1 MGKMSIIGYQSGYRP
16 KFTSAMQAG
25 QIDVRSCNVY
35 TAKNITKIE
44 NNFYGAPMMPPMM
57 GLPQPEEPK
66 LSPLGKGLFGLG
78 AVFTVI
84 GGLLG
89 IGSRANDNIDGA
101 GGKEEPTKT
110 DDSVDVTTPENKPS
124 EKAQKEADE
133 VTAIK
138 QEAAKRA
145 AQQPAAPKPD
155 LADGS
160 IIRVR
165 DEKLGPQADIS
176 GTVTN
181 NADGTVSIKDK
192 QNTYTYQKTG
202 ETVTYNGTEYP
213 LYECIGAK
221 NNATGATRTITS
233 QQYILINGELV
244 QPRDLDLTGTGS
256 GTIAKTGR
264 QSAPPPTRTVQ
275 EHKPAN
281 NDNNT
286 NTITGQNGYSAT
298 KKSDGSWEY
307 KDPNGNIISAN
318 AFKQKCPTI
327 YQSTVRDQLNNASR
341 NLASLNQNI
350 APASSTRVDVQTPV
364 RRASTNNT
372 RTGFTPEQQ
381 QKINYARNAANKI
394 TSSSKR
400 TEFLNNL
407 NAMLNSPKAV
417 QNMDHNIEFL
427 LKKYEID

>member
-1 MGKMSIIGYQSGYRP
+1 MGKMSIIGYQSGPRP
-16 KFTSAMQAG
+16 KFNSAMQAG
-25 QIDVRSCNVY
+25 QVCVKSCNVH

-44 NNFYGAPMMPPMM
+44 NNFYGAPMIPPMM

-66 LSPLGKGLFGLG
+66 LSPLGKGLLGLG

-89 IGSRANDNIDGA
+89 IRSNANDNIDGA

-264 QSAPPPTRTVQ
+264 QSGPPRGGGGGGGG
-275 EHKPAN
+275 A
-281 NDNNT
+281 
-286 NTITGQNGYSAT
+286 TITGQNGYSAT

-327 YQSTVRDQLNNASR
+327 YQSTVQDQLNNASR